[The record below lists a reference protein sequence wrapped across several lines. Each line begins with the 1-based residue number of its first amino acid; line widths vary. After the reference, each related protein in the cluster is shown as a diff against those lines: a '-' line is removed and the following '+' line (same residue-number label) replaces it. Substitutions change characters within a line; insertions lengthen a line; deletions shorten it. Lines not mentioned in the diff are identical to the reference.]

1 MKKTYIAPDMEIV
14 KLNEADI
21 IATSFGTPHDNVPVD
36 DNEDNNFARDWEW
49 FE

>member
-1 MKKTYIAPDMEIV
+1 MEIV

-21 IATSFGTPHDNVPVD
+21 IATSFGSPQDNLPVD
-36 DNEDNNFARDWEW
+36 DNTDNNFARDWEW